1 MSNTH
6 YAWRAAIFF
15 VQNAHNL
22 VHHCSGNPKIKS
34 LIINTLV
41 IDNNHISKDMVST
54 KAQMKTK
61 SALPSMIRTENKDI
75 DNWMENYEDDYYF
88 EEKDFQDCKSNLFLS
103 GKLSKITEG
112 DEKTIIYCQIQLIPK
127 RFTFAKMN
135 YISKSLHSN
144 LNKSFKF
151 MYQTA

>member
-1 MSNTH
+1 M
-6 YAWRAAIFF
+6 
-15 VQNAHNL
+15 
-22 VHHCSGNPKIKS
+22 HHCSGIPEIKS

-88 EEKDFQDCKSNLFLS
+88 EEKEFQDCKSNLLLS
-103 GKLSKITEG
+103 GKLGKVTEVEEKIINLLSNPINSQEVH
-112 DEKTIIYCQIQLIPK
+112 IC
-127 RFTFAKMN
+127 KMN
-135 YISKSLHSN
+135 YISKSLNVTSV
-144 LNKSFKF
+144 KF
-151 MYQTA
+151 WLRML